1 MRKKQKKI
9 QEDWMDYD
17 SGVISFDESD
27 FRDREEDEENLE
39 SDAEETELPDEEDDF
54 EEDPRLV
61 RHRRKKLAV
70 RIILIIVGV
79 LILAYLGAV
88 AVF

>member
-1 MRKKQKKI
+1 MTAALYLSMKVILETGKKMK
-9 QEDWMDYD
+9 
-17 SGVISFDESD
+17 
-27 FRDREEDEENLE
+27 ENLE

-61 RHRRKKLAV
+61 RHRCKKLAV

-79 LILAYLGAV
+79 LILAYLGA
-88 AVF
+88 ALLF